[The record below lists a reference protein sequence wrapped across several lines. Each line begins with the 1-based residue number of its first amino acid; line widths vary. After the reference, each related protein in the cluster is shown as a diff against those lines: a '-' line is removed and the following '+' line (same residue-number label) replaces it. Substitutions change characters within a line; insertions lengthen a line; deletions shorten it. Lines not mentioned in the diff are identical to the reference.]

1 MKRLVLAV
9 IAALLAFSQI
19 SVAQPGY
26 GGGYPYPRPG
36 YDGSVNVTYGNRG
49 RNGGPYRQGAFF
61 LNQVGFSYGVNSI
74 LEMSA
79 ARTLFKNLLVV
90 GQDTRN
96 FRSAG
101 TFNLEYSH
109 SVMDFVYIGAILSY
123 MHGTAESTVEAGR
136 KVGFNA
142 FTFML
147 STKLDWVDLNWFTFY
162 SKAAFGMSSVSAA
175 RESQQLFDWQLSPIG
190 LEVGGALRFFSEVG
204 FGAQGIFQAGA
215 RFCF

>member
-1 MKRLVLAV
+1 MKSLVLAV

-90 GQDTRN
+90 GQ
-96 FRSAG
+96 
-101 TFNLEYSH
+101 
-109 SVMDFVYIGAILSY
+109 YIGAILSY

-147 STKLDWVDLNWFTFY
+147 STKLDWVDINWFTFY

>member
-9 IAALLAFSQI
+9 IAALMAFSQI

-49 RNGGPYRQGAFF
+49 RNGGPYRQGA
-61 LNQVGFSYGVNSI
+61 L
-74 LEMSA
+74 
-79 ARTLFKNLLVV
+79 
-90 GQDTRN
+90 
-96 FRSAG
+96 
-101 TFNLEYSH
+101 
-109 SVMDFVYIGAILSY
+109 DFVYIGAILSY

-162 SKAAFGMSSVSAA
+162 SQAAFGMSSVSAA